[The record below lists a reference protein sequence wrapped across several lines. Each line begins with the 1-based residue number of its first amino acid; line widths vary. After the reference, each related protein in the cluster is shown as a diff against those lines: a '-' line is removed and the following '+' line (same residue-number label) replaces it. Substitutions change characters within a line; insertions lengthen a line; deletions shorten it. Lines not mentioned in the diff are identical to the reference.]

1 MLNFDVKT
9 YVTNLRA
16 TKPPYKC
23 PVPDCG
29 KVYKSYAGIQH
40 HLLNYDHDNPDPNV
54 TAGKRPGPK
63 KGRKSWHK
71 GARTRSPSPP
81 EFLRNTARETPL
93 SYAEAQRIVEID
105 LDGRI
110 HRINIFEQLEIV
122 PQEEVDNCDNQEKE
136 SKPERSLSGKASSKQ
151 SSKNDAGKKDNST
164 SAAGTQA
171 VSKLPEAS
179 FKVLSDYAKPSKV
192 PARPTSYIRYME
204 KTPDEL
210 DDEVEYDMDEEVN
223 STRNNINKKKLLFHQ
238 FLICGSTQSNAK
250 QPQEL
255 GEKAE
260 NLGHHRHS

>member
-40 HLLNYDHDNPDPNV
+40 HLLNYDHDNPDTAV
-54 TAGKRPGPK
+54 TPGKRPGPK

-71 GARTRSPSPP
+71 GGRARSPSPP
-81 EFLRNTARETPL
+81 EFLRSPARETPL

-110 HRINIFEQLEIV
+110 HRINIYEQLEIV

-136 SKPERSLSGKASSKQ
+136 QRPEKALSGKASSNK
-151 SSKNDAGKKDNST
+151 SSKNDAGKKDNSA
-164 SAAGTQA
+164 AAGQGQA
-171 VSKLPEAS
+171 KLPEAS
-179 FKVLSDYAKPSKV
+179 FKVLSDYAKPSRV

-223 STRNNINKKKLLFHQ
+223 QKKNDVSSVFT
-238 FLICGSTQSNAK
+238 CGF
-250 QPQEL
+250 
-255 GEKAE
+255 
-260 NLGHHRHS
+260 